1 MAIEPKPTRLP
12 KIKPPAQTARGD
24 RRLCRAIENWDLGYS
39 FSLNSDRQP
48 IDPYD
53 EFRHLQVKG
62 RLLQPVGLRTDRVQI
77 SLLPRPSSRKSGGR
91 T

>member
-1 MAIEPKPTRLP
+1 M
-12 KIKPPAQTARGD
+12 
-24 RRLCRAIENWDLGYS
+24 AIENWDLGYS
-39 FSLNSDRQP
+39 FSFNSDRQP

-77 SLLPRPSSRKSGGR
+77 SLVPRPSSRKNGGR